1 MSKFVALTKSSTMF
15 GNAFKPRAH
24 YVYDY
29 KPRYYNERK
38 ERIEKLKKQYANEE
52 EENSDDLPKITLT
65 KDNLKADWQ
74 RQKKMASNSGVN
86 RRLAII
92 IAILVGIL
100 AYIFELHKLF

>member
-1 MSKFVALTKSSTMF
+1 MF

-24 YVYDY
+24 YVFDY
-29 KPRYYNERK
+29 KPRYYDERK
-38 ERIEKLKKQYANEE
+38 ERIEKLKKQYANDEKDH
-52 EENSDDLPKITLT
+52 SDELPRITIS
-65 KDNLKADWQ
+65 KDKLKADWK
-74 RQKKMASNSGVN
+74 RQKKIVSSNGVN